1 MTSRPSKA
9 QTALDLGHFSAG
21 DPVVALLEG
30 HPDSGFVDVET
41 VLHLNGYEAIAGVDE
56 AGRGACCGPITIA
69 ACVLPDILPAELAL
83 LNDSKKLT
91 AKQRAKLF
99 PQICKNACS
108 YAIVHFSA
116 EDVDIRGL
124 QFCNVQGMID
134 AVAQLDPQPDYVLH
148 DQMSGVS
155 FSQPATSVVRG
166 DARVRTIAAASILA
180 KHARDSLMVQLD
192 EQYPGYGLAKHK
204 GYGVKNHI
212 DAVRRLGGSPEH
224 RYSYSNV
231 QRAHEQWLSQASPNP
246 AGEAEYERR
255 RSRKL

>member
-1 MTSRPSKA
+1 MTSLPKKA
-9 QTALDLGHFSAG
+9 QTSLDFEQFSTT
-21 DPVVALLEG
+21 DSVVALLQE
-30 HPDSGFVDVET
+30 HTDPGFVDVET
-41 VLHLNGYEAIAGVDE
+41 LLRENGYEAIAGVDE

-69 ACVLPDILPAELAL
+69 ACVLPDTLPTELAL

-99 PQICKNACS
+99 PLVCTYACS

-116 EDVDIRGL
+116 EDIDIRGL

-134 AVAQLDPQPDYVLH
+134 AVAQLNPSADYVLH
-148 DQMSGVS
+148 DQMAGVS

-166 DARVRTIAAASILA
+166 DARVRSIAAASILA
-180 KHARDSLMVQLD
+180 KHARDELMVHLD
-192 EQYPGYGLAKHK
+192 GQYPGYGLAKHK